1 MFDIQNYGSFIAA
14 IVVFQLVPGPGTLA
28 ILNATAR
35 NGIGAGLGAV
45 LGTLMGDF
53 LYMVAAVAGLAAVMN
68 ANPGVFQALQWFG
81 AAYLCW
87 IGVQLLRT
95 RVAGDSVRAEPRKS
109 GSMYFRQA
117 FAVSLTNPKVVLF
130 FVAFFPLFLR
140 PDSAGDDPRGDDG
153 ARDLDQPALPD
164 GPRCRRERHR
174 PQTRVGSRRAS
185 DGDPPCRRCPHRL
198 RHQAGVEQSVAAR
211 ADAAIARTRDDAP
224 PPRDTRCGQPA
235 GPTPPHSLRRP
246 FVYSKTLFAG
256 WGDMDFNSHMKN
268 TAFLDKS
275 ADVRMMY
282 FAEHGFPTAEF
293 ARLKLGPV
301 VMKDDLEYRKEVG
314 LLQEITVTLAIAGLS
329 ADGSRFVLRNEILRP
344 DGTLCARVTSAGG
357 WLDLAARKLVAPPAP
372 LLAALQSLPRT
383 DDFAALP
390 SVLRERA

>member
-53 LYMVAAVAGLAAVMN
+53 LYMLAAVAGLAAVMN

-87 IGVQLLRT
+87 IGVQLLRA

-140 PDSAGDDPRGDDG
+140 PDSTASTLVAMMAHVTLISLLYQTALVVVGNAV
-153 ARDLDQPALPD
+153 ARKL
-164 GPRCRRERHR
+164 
-174 PQTRVGSRRAS
+174 AS
-185 DGDPPCRRCPHRL
+185 IP
-198 RHQAGVEQSVAAR
+198 AAR
-211 ADAAIARTRDDAP
+211 AMATRL
-224 PPRDTRCGQPA
+224 A
-235 GPTPPHSLRRP
+235 GVALI
-246 FVYSKTLFAG
+246 
-256 WGDMDFNSHMKN
+256 
-268 TAFLDKS
+268 
-275 ADVRMMY
+275 
-282 FAEHGFPTAEF
+282 GFGI
-293 ARLKLGPV
+293 KLASSN
-301 VMKDDLEYRKEVG
+301 R
-314 LLQEITVTLAIAGLS
+314 
-329 ADGSRFVLRNEILRP
+329 
-344 DGTLCARVTSAGG
+344 
-357 WLDLAARKLVAPPAP
+357 
-372 LLAALQSLPRT
+372 
-383 DDFAALP
+383 
-390 SVLRERA
+390 